1 VRTLGVIVAGFCA
14 FLQLYAT
21 QPILPLLRRVFHA
34 GTVEVSLTVTV
45 AALGVALSA
54 PFAGLLADRIGRKRV
69 IVGSAFLLA
78 ACGLLASTSP
88 NLPTLIFWRFL
99 QGVCTP
105 GVFSVT
111 VAYINDEWAGGGVGA
126 ALSAYVSGTVLGGFS
141 CRFIAGLVASRY
153 EWRWS
158 FVALGLLS
166 LAGAIAVALLLKP
179 EQTSHRSSLTA
190 GQFFSVIAAH
200 LRNRLL
206 LAAYLVGFCVLFS
219 LVAIFTYVT
228 FYLAAPPFGLQP
240 AALGSIFLVYLIG
253 AAANPLAGRAIDRF
267 GPRLV
272 LSVSIAAGVA
282 GVALT
287 FLPNL
292 WAVGLGLAICST
304 GVFASQTAAS
314 GFVGIAAESHRA
326 VAVGLYGSFY
336 YLGGSAGA
344 VVPGYFW
351 NWGGWPAC
359 AAFIIAVQVI
369 TVGMALKFWK
379 PPASRPTTNE
389 PSFIAAPEVD

>member
-1 VRTLGVIVAGFCA
+1 MRTLGVIVAGFCA

-45 AALGVALSA
+45 AALGVAVSA

-69 IVGSAFLLA
+69 IVWSAFLLA
-78 ACGLLASTSP
+78 ACGLLAATSP
-88 NLPTLIFWRFL
+88 NLPTLILWRFL

-111 VAYINDEWAGGGVGA
+111 VAYINDEWAGQGVGA

-141 CRFIAGLVASRY
+141 CRFIAGLVAARWD
-153 EWRWS
+153 WRVS
-158 FVALGLLS
+158 FLVLGVLS
-166 LAGAIAVALLLKP
+166 LLCAVAVAILLKP
-179 EQTSHRSSLTA
+179 ERNSRRSALPA
-190 GQFFSVIAAH
+190 KEFPAAVAEH

-206 LAAYLVGFCVLFS
+206 LATYLVGFCVLFS
-219 LVAIFTYVT
+219 LIAIFTYVT
-228 FYLAAPPFGLQP
+228 FYLAAPPFGLQSD
-240 AALGSIFLVYLIG
+240 ALGSIFLVYLVG
-253 AAANPLAGRAIDRF
+253 AAVNPIAGRAIDKYGARV
-267 GPRLV
+267 V
-272 LSVSIAAGVA
+272 LSSSIAAGVI

-287 FLPNL
+287 FVPNL
-292 WAVGLGLAICST
+292 WTVGLGLAICCT

-314 GFVGIAAESHRA
+314 GFVGIAAERHRA
-326 VAVGLYGSFY
+326 LAVGLYASFY
-336 YLGGSAGA
+336 YLGGSVGA
-344 VVPGYFW
+344 VLPGYFW

-359 AAFIIAVQVI
+359 AAFIVSIQVL
-369 TVGMALKFWK
+369 TVGMALRYWK
-379 PPASRPTTNE
+379 MPARRTFSNE

>member
-1 VRTLGVIVAGFCA
+1 MIVAGFCA

-21 QPILPLLRRVFHA
+21 QPILPLLKRVFHA

-69 IVGSAFLLA
+69 IVWSAFLLA
-78 ACGLLASTSP
+78 VCGLLAATSP
-88 NLPTLIFWRFL
+88 NLGALIFWRFL
-99 QGVCTP
+99 QGVFTP

-111 VAYINDEWAGGGVGA
+111 VAYINDEWAGQGVGK

-141 CRFIAGLVASRY
+141 CRFIAGLVASRW

-166 LAGAIAVALLLKP
+166 LAGAAAVALLLKP
-179 EQTSHRSSLTA
+179 ERDAQRSSIPVTQLPA
-190 GQFFSVIAAH
+190 AVAAH

-206 LAAYLVGFCVLFS
+206 LATYLVGFCVLFS

-228 FYLAAPPFGLQP
+228 FYLAAPPFNLEP
-240 AALGSIFLVYLIG
+240 AELGSIFFVYLIG
-253 AAANPLAGRAIDRF
+253 AAANPLAGRAIDKYGART
-267 GPRLV
+267 V
-272 LSVSIAAGVA
+272 LAVSITAGVA
-282 GVALT
+282 GVGLT
-287 FLPNL
+287 FVPLL
-292 WAVGLGLAICST
+292 WVVGIGLAICST
-304 GVFASQTAAS
+304 GVFASQTAGS
-314 GFVGIAAESHRA
+314 GFVGMAAQGNRA
-326 VAVGLYGSFY
+326 LAVGLYATFY

-344 VVPGYFW
+344 VLPGYFW

-359 AAFIIAVQVI
+359 AAFIVTVQVL

-379 PPASRPTTNE
+379 PQKWPNQSLVET
-389 PSFIAAPEVD
+389 AP

>member
-21 QPILPLLRRVFHA
+21 QPILPLLREVFHA

-45 AALGVALSA
+45 AALGVAFSA

-69 IVGSAFLLA
+69 IVWSAFLLA
-78 ACGLLASTSP
+78 ICGLLAATSQD
-88 NLPTLIFWRFL
+88 LATLIFWRFL
-99 QGVCTP
+99 QGVFTP

-111 VAYINDEWAGGGVGA
+111 VAYINDEWAGQGVGA

-141 CRFIAGLVASRY
+141 CRFIAGLVASRW

-158 FVALGLLS
+158 FVVLGLLS
-166 LAGAIAVALLLKP
+166 LVGSIAVAVLLKP
-179 EQTSHRSSLTA
+179 EQNSKRSALPPN
-190 GQFFSVIAAH
+190 QFPAAVAAH
-200 LRNRLL
+200 LRNPLL
-206 LAAYLVGFCVLFS
+206 LATYLVGFCVLFS

-228 FYLAAPPFGLQP
+228 FYLAAPPFHLEP
-240 AALGSIFLVYLIG
+240 AALGSIFFVYLIG
-253 AAANPLAGRAIDRF
+253 AAVNPIAGRLIDKH
-267 GPRLV
+267 GPRVV
-272 LSVSIAAGVA
+272 LAVSIAAGVA

-292 WAVGLGLAICST
+292 WAVGIGLAICCT
-304 GVFASQTAAS
+304 GVFAAQTAGS
-314 GFVGIAAESHRA
+314 GFVGVAAERHRA
-326 VAVGLYGSFY
+326 LAVGLYATFY

-344 VVPGYFW
+344 VLPGYFW
-351 NWGGWPAC
+351 DWGGWPAC
-359 AAFIIAVQVI
+359 AAFIVSVQVL
-369 TVGMALKFWK
+369 TVAMALKYWK
-379 PPASRPTTNE
+379 PQTNRTIANE

>member
-21 QPILPLLRRVFHA
+21 QPILPLLARVFHA
-34 GTVEVSLTVTV
+34 GTVEVSLTVTM

-78 ACGLLASTSP
+78 VCGLLAATSP
-88 NLPTLIFWRFL
+88 DLSTLVFWRFL
-99 QGVCTP
+99 QGVFTP

-111 VAYINDEWAGGGVGA
+111 VAYINDEWAGRGVGS

-141 CRFIAGLVASRY
+141 CRFIAGLVASHWD
-153 EWRWS
+153 WRWS

-166 LAGAIAVALLLKP
+166 LAGAVAVAVLLKP
-179 EQTSHRSSLTA
+179 ERNSRRSVLPA
-190 GQFFSVIAAH
+190 AQFPAAVMDH

-206 LAAYLVGFCVLFS
+206 LASYLVGFCVLFS
-219 LVAIFTYVT
+219 LIAIFTYVT

-240 AALGSIFLVYLIG
+240 AALGSIFFVYLIG
-253 AAANPLAGRAIDRF
+253 AAANPLAGRAIDKY

-272 LSVSIAAGVA
+272 LVLSIAAGVA
-282 GVALT
+282 GVSLT
-287 FLPNL
+287 FVPNL
-292 WAVGLGLAICST
+292 WAVALGLAICST

-314 GFVGIAAESHRA
+314 GFVGIAAERHRA
-326 VAVGLYGSFY
+326 LAVGLYATFY

-344 VVPGYFW
+344 VLPGYFW

-359 AAFIIAVQVI
+359 AGFIVGVQLL
-369 TVGMALKFWK
+369 TVAMALKFWK
-379 PPASRPTTNE
+379 PPATPQGILGWSE
-389 PSFIAAPEVD
+389 